1 METFLIPLFIL
12 VCTILILL
20 FIALLLYLIPVRFV
34 ISFLRLEGQQEYSIS
49 VSWGLIGVRS
59 IDTGDGRRTEV
70 FIGRHVIHTR
80 AGEENLLK
88 SEIAESP
95 TPADLHSV
103 EGYLTLI
110 PRLIEP
116 CGRFSTVLYYQSTFE
131 GIDGSVRI
139 GTGDPVATGMLCG
152 GYWAT
157 RFVLRASRIFIDMIP
172 DFDRKILDLDMTIRI
187 RVNHPLRILIAGFR
201 LFRNPDIR
209 QGITFLKPDFP
220 GVTRS

>member
-1 METFLIPLFIL
+1 METFLIPVFIL
-12 VCTILILL
+12 ACPVLILL

-70 FIGRHVIHTR
+70 FTGGRVIHTR
-80 AGEENLLK
+80 AEEEKLLK

-95 TPADLHSV
+95 APADLRSV

-116 CGRFSTVLYYQSTFE
+116 GVRFSAVLYYLSTFE
-131 GIDGSVRI
+131 GIDGRVRI

-152 GYWAT
+152 GYWTT

-172 DFDRKILDLDMTIRI
+172 DFDRKILEMDMTIRI
-187 RVNHPLRILIAGFR
+187 RVNHPLRILIAGIR
-201 LFRNPDIR
+201 LYKNPDIR

-220 GVTRS
+220 GVARS